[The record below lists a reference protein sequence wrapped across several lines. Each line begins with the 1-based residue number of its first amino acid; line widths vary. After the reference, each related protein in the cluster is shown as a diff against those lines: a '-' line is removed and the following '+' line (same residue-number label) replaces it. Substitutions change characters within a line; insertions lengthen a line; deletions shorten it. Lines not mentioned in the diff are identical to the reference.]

1 MLCSSYGAAWE
12 GDDRQGNGPA
22 VATRQGLSFRFHQN
36 NTYSLWTYSLP
47 SPKPNGMATPDRS
60 RFGKKVRQ
68 LRLAKGWTQEEL
80 AACTGLHP
88 TYIGGVERGERNLG
102 LDNLLKIARAL
113 GEHPSALLAEFPQ

>member
-1 MLCSSYGAAWE
+1 
-12 GDDRQGNGPA
+12 
-22 VATRQGLSFRFHQN
+22 
-36 NTYSLWTYSLP
+36 
-47 SPKPNGMATPDRS
+47 MASPDRS

-80 AACTGLHP
+80 AASTGLHA

-113 GEHPSALLAEFPQ
+113 GEHPSSLLAGFPE